1 MRFPA
6 AILSAALLMAIAAQA
21 GAADSREHRARLNE
35 STLNDLARQN
45 NSALPSIK
53 DRTQLKPDPV
63 PRAEDLVRENIASSL
78 HRLQRETLSQQA
90 IETQTDPRKV
100 LVDAKLQRDSSIS
113 TQRPP
118 LSNPEIQRI
127 QTLPAP

>member
-6 AILSAALLMAIAAQA
+6 AILSAALLMAVAAQA
-21 GAADSREHRARLNE
+21 GAAASREHRARLNE

-53 DRTQLKPDPV
+53 DPSQLGLKPDPV
-63 PRAEDLVRENIASSL
+63 PRTEDLVRENTVSSL

-90 IETQTDPRKV
+90 IQTQTDPRKV
-100 LVDAKLQRDSSIS
+100 LVDAKLQRESVF
-113 TQRPP
+113 
-118 LSNPEIQRI
+118 
-127 QTLPAP
+127 

>member
-1 MRFPA
+1 MRFPLG
-6 AILSAALLMAIAAQA
+6 IVPAALLMAVAAQA

-63 PRAEDLVRENIASSL
+63 PGTEDLVRENTASSL
-78 HRLQRETLSQQA
+78 HRLQRETLSQHA

-100 LVDAKLQRDSSIS
+100 LIDAKLQRDSTIS
-113 TQRPP
+113 TERPP
-118 LSNPEIQRI
+118 LSSPDI
-127 QTLPAP
+127 